1 MSAEEIRGFAALL
14 TAPAAMACGGVRVG
28 DGAAEALLRPGGA
41 VCVGR
46 VMDVLH
52 DEGRFYDTSEY
63 VRARGMIDLPGA
75 CPVFRVAFHR
85 GLVAAPDGGLAD
97 VDSLLTEELLQA
109 RNPPPPPTCPA
120 ECSGSTACRW
130 RVGGA
135 ALLSCP
141 PPCMRVSSRAPP
153 VASSSLPGSMPHA
166 AEPLMSACTHG
177 LT

>member
-14 TAPAAMACGGVRVG
+14 TAPAATACGGVRVG
-28 DGAAEALLRPGGA
+28 DDAAEALLRQGGA
-41 VCVGR
+41 VCIGR

-109 RNPPPPPTCPA
+109 RAPLCLRRPFVQHGVMLKRGWGRTALVPATMHACLVEGPT
-120 ECSGSTACRW
+120 R
-130 RVGGA
+130 RVLVPTGVDA
-135 ALLSCP
+135 TRSRYAY
-141 PPCMRVSSRAPP
+141 VSIA
-153 VASSSLPGSMPHA
+153 
-166 AEPLMSACTHG
+166 
-177 LT
+177 